1 MNYVGDFAV
10 GQTVF
15 IWFNTFDSN
24 DPSAS
29 VTVTD
34 LTDTDTV
41 IYRDDSLT
49 QRANTAG
56 MTIDIDVDT
65 FAGVHKLTI
74 DTADNTV
81 PDFYEAGH
89 DYSVVAVGATVDGAT
104 GGINAVIGT
113 FSIANRRQAGE
124 MCRSAITT
132 LASQT
137 SFTLDTG
144 TASAQNDAYN
154 NCTIIVTDQTT
165 RIQKAVGYISDYTGA
180 TRTVTLRDAP
190 LATGYTMAVADS
202 VEIFANSAFANVD
215 SIKATDQTANDNGAD
230 INAILLDTAEIGTA
244 GVGLSNIGTIATVT
258 TVTNGVTIGADAIT
272 AAGIADNAF
281 SNEHFAAG
289 ALTSTEVT
297 SVADAAL
304 LAATQATIDVID
316 GADGLVA
323 ISAQIDGIG
332 AASGGALNFA
342 ADDDNVGGAIIG
354 GIVFDGTE
362 TGGTTFANVAAEDGV
377 YHNITGGA
385 TSLDIVY
392 RYPIG
397 GGRTGVEMTWKGY
410 LSSAN
415 DTATIQAW
423 NGSGWDT
430 IATIA
435 GQAQTT
441 TVTLTAPLLSAH
453 TGTGSELGNVYIRI
467 ECAGMTNPDLFTDQL
482 LVAAVNIGQSVG
494 YEGGAVWFDGAA
506 SNTNTESFV
515 DGVAD
520 NPVSTLA
527 AARTIADAVGLKVI
541 HCLPGTTATLT
552 AASWDAFEMI
562 GAAYN
567 VALASR
573 SIDGMLISGAIVTGI
588 GEATTTQPIFLDCS
602 IGAATIPP
610 AVLKNCGIGNASG
623 TFTAPTDAGEYIFH
637 QCFSEVPG
645 SGSPVFDF
653 SAINGA
659 SGINN
664 RAWRG
669 GATYTLNTNCTLSHE
684 VTNGGG
690 TTITP
695 ADATVEVRGRCR
707 ALTLALSDTD
717 VGNTIQCIV
726 DTGPVIVTSA
736 GSGDSATINLYGH
749 AQSLADAGNGT
760 MNNFLSGFVQTDAI
774 LADTNELQGDWAN
787 TGRLDTILDARMAEA
802 SIATT
807 AGVVDNVNTVDG
819 NVVGS
824 VGSNVE
830 LGPAEVNAEVLDVLK
845 TDTMTQSTLCPQEAP
860 PVNATMEEAIAYLY
874 KAWRN
879 RSTQTSTTYSLYA
892 DNTTTQDQAATVDDD
907 GTTADKGEVGTGT

>member
-244 GVGLSNIGTIATVT
+244 GAGLTNLGASGNDWNTV
-258 TVTNGVTIGADAIT
+258 VPDAAGVAPT
-272 AAGIADNAF
+272 AAEIETEIWDALQSAHVVPASMGIIA
-281 SNEHFAAG
+281 SEI
-289 ALTSTEVT
+289 
-297 SVADAAL
+297 
-304 LAATQATIDVID
+304 ATIDGKVD
-316 GADGLVA
+316 T
-323 ISAQIDGIG
+323 AQLDLDTITGTAGVLIG
-332 AASGGALNFA
+332 TDA
-342 ADDDNVGGAIIG
+342 
-354 GIVFDGTE
+354 
-362 TGGTTFANVAAEDGV
+362 ANVTEISDAVWDEDA
-377 YHNITGGA
+377 TGHQTQG
-385 TSLDIVY
+385 TF
-392 RYPIG
+392 
-397 GGRTGVEMTWKGY
+397 
-410 LSSAN
+410 
-415 DTATIQAW
+415 
-423 NGSGWDT
+423 
-430 IATIA
+430 
-435 GQAQTT
+435 GQA
-441 TVTLTAPLLSAH
+441 
-453 TGTGSELGNVYIRI
+453 
-467 ECAGMTNPDLFTDQL
+467 
-482 LVAAVNIGQSVG
+482 IG
-494 YEGGAVWFDGAA
+494 D
-506 SNTNTESFV
+506 
-515 DGVAD
+515 
-520 NPVSTLA
+520 
-527 AARTIADAVGLKVI
+527 
-541 HCLPGTTATLT
+541 
-552 AASWDAFEMI
+552 
-562 GAAYN
+562 
-567 VALASR
+567 
-573 SIDGMLISGAIVTGI
+573 
-588 GEATTTQPIFLDCS
+588 
-602 IGAATIPP
+602 P
-610 AVLKNCGIGNASG
+610 A
-623 TFTAPTDAGEYIFH
+623 
-637 QCFSEVPG
+637 
-645 SGSPVFDF
+645 
-653 SAINGA
+653 
-659 SGINN
+659 
-664 RAWRG
+664 
-669 GATYTLNTNCTLSHE
+669 
-684 VTNGGG
+684 
-690 TTITP
+690 
-695 ADATVEVRGRCR
+695 ADAT
-707 ALTLALSDTD
+707 
-717 VGNTIQCIV
+717 TIYQAV
-726 DTGPVIVTSA
+726 A
-736 GSGDSATINLYGH
+736 
-749 AQSLADAGNGT
+749 
-760 MNNFLSGFVQTDAI
+760 TDATGDNVAI
-774 LADTNELQGDWAN
+774 DVVAVKAETALIVADTNELQGDWAN